1 MLVRSEAEVIWCKS
15 LTEPAFGFDRRLNLE
30 KAKLLI
36 CFALEQYFLPLLDH
50 VSGHHVKLF
59 IDGGRRG
66 GRFVLPTCDCST
78 ALSTRSLVD
87 VDERLELSDGPLT
100 ADMMVSLII
109 RKHLR
114 FHFPFCIIYLLII
127 HY

>member
-15 LTEPAFGFDRRLNLE
+15 LTEPAFGLDRRLNLE

-59 IDGGRRG
+59 IDGCRCG
-66 GRFVLPTCDCST
+66 GRFVLATCNGRT

-87 VDERLELSDGPLT
+87 VDERLELGDGPLI
-100 ADMMVSLII
+100 ADLMASLVI
-109 RKHLR
+109 
-114 FHFPFCIIYLLII
+114 
-127 HY
+127 